1 MLMNKS
7 SETSKTSMT
16 NPHFLLLCCPAQGH
30 VNPTLELAKL
40 LLTHGGGATVTFA
53 TTVHGLRR
61 ITTTLPTLPGLS
73 YASFSDGFDDGD
85 HPTTDPTRAMSE
97 FKRVGSQ
104 TLTHLLTTL
113 SHGGSPV
120 TFIIYTILLPWAAA
134 VARDM
139 HVPSAFFSSQS
150 ATTFAIFHTYFNNPS
165 ISIKLP
171 GLPLFSSD
179 DVPSLLL
186 PESPHSSVTP
196 TIIEHIQTRK
206 EDPNPLILVNT
217 FDAFEQDSIRAI
229 ANMKVIAI
237 GPLIQS
243 KNSIKIDLFERSGE
257 DYIQWLDSK
266 PDCSVVY
273 VSFGSMVALEKP
285 QIDEILKGLV
295 QSCRPFLWVIRSQE
309 LKKNIWGAVCHH
321 HHHHPSPTCHP
332 PAATIHHPPPPP
344 TTYPPPPPATHH
356 QPPATHPPPPPP
368 PTTTITYS
376 PPPLTTHLP
385 SPATHHH
392 QPPATHPPPPL
403 TRDHPPPTTTH
414 HHSPSATHL
423 PSPPTTCHRHTTST
437 HSLPPTTRHRH
448 PPTRHHHSPST
459 IHLPPPPA
467 IRNGLIVS
475 WCLQLE
481 VLGHRSIGCFV
492 THCGWNSTVE
502 SVVAGVAMVGCPVFS
517 DQMTNAKMVEEV
529 WGVGVRAVVNEEK
542 VVEREEIERCLDVVM
557 RGGERGEEIRKN
569 VVK

>member
-1 MLMNKS
+1 MNKS

-85 HPTTDPTRAMSE
+85 HPTTDQTRVMSE

-139 HVPSAFFSSQS
+139 QVPSAFFSIQS

-171 GLPLFSSD
+171 GLPLFSND
-179 DVPSLLL
+179 DVPSFLL
-186 PESPHSSVTP
+186 PESPHSSVIP
-196 TIIEHIQTRK
+196 TIKEHIQTLE
-206 EDPNPLILVNT
+206 EDPDPLILVNT

-229 ANMKVIAI
+229 DNMNVIAI

-273 VSFGSMVALEKP
+273 VSFGSMVVLEKP

-295 QSCRPFLWVIRSQE
+295 QSCRPFLWVIRSEE
-309 LKKNIWGAVCHH
+309 LKKNVEAELGKG
-321 HHHHPSPTCHP
+321 
-332 PAATIHHPPPPP
+332 
-344 TTYPPPPPATHH
+344 
-356 QPPATHPPPPPP
+356 
-368 PTTTITYS
+368 
-376 PPPLTTHLP
+376 
-385 SPATHHH
+385 
-392 QPPATHPPPPL
+392 
-403 TRDHPPPTTTH
+403 
-414 HHSPSATHL
+414 
-423 PSPPTTCHRHTTST
+423 
-437 HSLPPTTRHRH
+437 
-448 PPTRHHHSPST
+448 
-459 IHLPPPPA
+459 
-467 IRNGLIVS
+467 NGLIVS
-475 WCLQLE
+475 WCSQLE
-481 VLGHRSIGCFV
+481 VLGHHSIGCFV

-502 SVVAGVAMVGCPVFS
+502 SVVAGVPMVGCPVFS

-529 WGVGVRAVVNEEK
+529 WGLGVRAVVNEEK
-542 VVEREEIERCLDVVM
+542 VVERGEIERCLDVVM
-557 RGGERGEEIRKN
+557 GGGQRGEEIRRN
-569 VVK
+569 VVKWKGLALEAVKEGGSSNNNFKQFLERLG

>member
-1 MLMNKS
+1 
-7 SETSKTSMT
+7 MT
-16 NPHFLLLCCPAQGH
+16 NHHFLLLCCPAQGH

-53 TTVHGLRR
+53 TTVRGLRG
-61 ITTTLPTLPGLS
+61 ITTTLPTVPGLA

-85 HPTTDPTRAMSE
+85 QPTIDQTRVMSE

-139 HVPSAFFSSQS
+139 RVPSAFFSIQS
-150 ATTFAIFHTYFNNPS
+150 ATTFAIFHTYFNKPS

-171 GLPLFSSD
+171 GLPLFSND
-179 DVPSLLL
+179 DVPSFLL
-186 PESPHSSVTP
+186 PESPHSSVIP
-196 TIIEHIQTRK
+196 TIKEHIQTLE

-229 ANMKVIAI
+229 DNMNVIAI

-273 VSFGSMVALEKP
+273 VSFGSMVVLEKP

-295 QSCRPFLWVIRSQE
+295 QSCRPFLWVIRSEE
-309 LKKNIWGAVCHH
+309 LKKNIVAELG
-321 HHHHPSPTCHP
+321 TG
-332 PAATIHHPPPPP
+332 
-344 TTYPPPPPATHH
+344 
-356 QPPATHPPPPPP
+356 
-368 PTTTITYS
+368 
-376 PPPLTTHLP
+376 
-385 SPATHHH
+385 
-392 QPPATHPPPPL
+392 
-403 TRDHPPPTTTH
+403 
-414 HHSPSATHL
+414 
-423 PSPPTTCHRHTTST
+423 
-437 HSLPPTTRHRH
+437 
-448 PPTRHHHSPST
+448 
-459 IHLPPPPA
+459 
-467 IRNGLIVS
+467 NGLIVS
-475 WCLQLE
+475 WCSQLE
-481 VLGHRSIGCFV
+481 VLGHPSIGCFV

-502 SVVAGVAMVGCPVFS
+502 SVVAGVAMVGCPVLS

-529 WGVGVRAVVNEEK
+529 WGVGLRAVVNEEK
-542 VVEREEIERCLDVVM
+542 VVERGEIERCLDVVM
-557 RGGERGEEIRKN
+557 GGGERGEEIRRN
-569 VVK
+569 VVKWKGLALEAIKEGGSSHNNFKQFLERLG